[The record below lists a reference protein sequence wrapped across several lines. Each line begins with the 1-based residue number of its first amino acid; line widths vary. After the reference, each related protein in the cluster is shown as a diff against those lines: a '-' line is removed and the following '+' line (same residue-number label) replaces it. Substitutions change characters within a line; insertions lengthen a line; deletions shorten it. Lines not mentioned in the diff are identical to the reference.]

1 MAIMPS
7 DITDAMNDK
16 IMKYPS
22 AKETVC
28 PKTQRSLTI
37 VSMVTGML
45 STDTKRSAVA
55 RFKINML
62 VMLRRFGFLQ
72 TIKNKLMFPIEAAK
86 QIKQRIVTSEIVTK
100 ILSVILVR
108 RRIIRKQINRYSWK
122 GKLLGRS
129 RYSETKQPGQ

>member
-1 MAIMPS
+1 
-7 DITDAMNDK
+7 
-16 IMKYPS
+16 
-22 AKETVC
+22 
-28 PKTQRSLTI
+28 
-37 VSMVTGML
+37 
-45 STDTKRSAVA
+45 
-55 RFKINML
+55 
-62 VMLRRFGFLQ
+62 
-72 TIKNKLMFPIEAAK
+72 MFPIEAAK